1 MLEQLK
7 NLESIIQKHI
17 EEKRYDKALSE
28 ISDYAEYAYSIN
40 QFYTNKVMED
50 ALLTIEHNIGRP
62 VTNINT
68 VKGTVLFYDG
78 FWNVDT
84 RGLALVYLDALFELG
99 FKVYYVTNMFAKNF
113 KPVTE
118 KLIREKKGK
127 IVYLTEVAN
136 DYVEL
141 YKSICNAFEYIE
153 PEHAF
158 FYGYPHDVAGIMAFN
173 RYANSGIIRYQI
185 NLTDHAFWLG
195 VNVFDFC
202 LEFREYGAGISHYKR
217 GIAAEKLL
225 MQPFY
230 PWVGKKEKFAGYP
243 FEREQ
248 DDFIIFSGGNVYKI
262 IDKNK
267 TYYKMVA
274 EILKRHGNV
283 KFWYASNCE
292 LPQDMKLLIEQFP
305 GRVFFTDERIDLLAV
320 LENIDMYLS
329 TYPIAGG
336 LMYQYVAM
344 AGKVPY
350 TLCADEESKGMLLN
364 EEDLGI
370 YYYDLEEM
378 LSDVDKYITNEAYR
392 VYKNNKMKNS
402 VIKPEE
408 FVSNL
413 NLIMT
418 EQKSAYSYTLKDYD
432 VRNFQKIY
440 YERAMINRS
449 R

>member
-1 MLEQLK
+1 M
-7 NLESIIQKHI
+7 
-17 EEKRYDKALSE
+17 
-28 ISDYAEYAYSIN
+28 
-40 QFYTNKVMED
+40 
-50 ALLTIEHNIGRP
+50 
-62 VTNINT
+62 
-68 VKGTVLFYDG
+68 
-78 FWNVDT
+78 
-84 RGLALVYLDALFELG
+84 
-99 FKVYYVTNMFAKNF
+99 
-113 KPVTE
+113 
-118 KLIREKKGK
+118 
-127 IVYLTEVAN
+127 
-136 DYVEL
+136 
-141 YKSICNAFEYIE
+141 
-153 PEHAF
+153 
-158 FYGYPHDVAGIMAFN
+158 
-173 RYANSGIIRYQI
+173 
-185 NLTDHAFWLG
+185 
-195 VNVFDFC
+195 
-202 LEFREYGAGISHYKR
+202 
-217 GIAAEKLL
+217 
-225 MQPFY
+225 
-230 PWVGKKEKFAGYP
+230 
-243 FEREQ
+243 
-248 DDFIIFSGGNVYKI
+248 YKI

-378 LSDVDKYITNEAYR
+378 LSDVDRYITDEAYR
-392 VYKNNKMKNS
+392 AYKNNKMKNTI
-402 VIKPEE
+402 IKPES
-408 FVSNL
+408 FISNL

-418 EQKSAYSYTLKDYD
+418 EQKSAYYYTMKDYD

-440 YERAMINRS
+440 YERAVRS
-449 R
+449 Q

>member
-1 MLEQLK
+1 MTKEKYNLLIKDNKKQIRQFILLHKYEEALSKIANMANMLYESNQYYVDDD
-7 NLESIIQKHI
+7 LENALLNIQKQLQKKYDF
-17 EEKRYDKALSE
+17 EEIKD
-28 ISDYAEYAYSIN
+28 
-40 QFYTNKVMED
+40 V
-50 ALLTIEHNIGRP
+50 
-62 VTNINT
+62 NT
-68 VKGTVLFYDG
+68 KTVLFYDG
-78 FWNVDT
+78 FGLDS
-84 RGLALVYLDALFELG
+84 RGLAYIYIKALVNLG
-99 FKVYYVTNMFAKNF
+99 YKVIYVTIPNAQGNI
-113 KPVTE
+113 PRIT
-118 KLIREKKGK
+118 KLIENAGGE
-127 IVYLTEVAN
+127 IVFCRTDSYTLW
-136 DYVEL
+136 YQYI
-141 YKSICNAFEYIE
+141 YKVFSIVKPAK
-153 PEHAF
+153 AF
-158 FYGYPHDVAGIMAFN
+158 FYTTPYDVSAVMAFN
-173 RYANSGIIRYQI
+173 QLAGQVERYQI

-378 LSDVDKYITNEAYR
+378 LSDVDRYITDEAYR
-392 VYKNNKMKNS
+392 AYKNNKMKNTI
-402 VIKPEE
+402 IKPES
-408 FVSNL
+408 FISNL

-418 EQKSAYSYTLKDYD
+418 EQKSAYYYTVKDYD

-440 YERAMINRS
+440 
-449 R
+449 